1 MIYYDSPALRQE
13 ELAKSLEVKGA
24 VRRSHIRLLAMLSK
38 IYPGKLLLCFESGF
52 LNYRLLKRIT
62 EENGVSLTQ
71 DPQRRNGEKMCVPFG
86 KILKGV
92 RVPNTV
98 TKELETE
105 KLYKKDLSEFVIKE
119 YQGYASL
126 PIQLRTIRSFDRPVI
141 LVDDLFHT
149 GHRMKEL
156 GKHLKTEGVGQF
168 QLLTGVLSGRG
179 RDLAKMQ
186 GLDVQYV
193 YTVPNLGAWL
203 IESDLYP
210 FLGGDGVECMESF
223 GELCPSVNP
232 ILPYAAPQFL
242 EGISREQLYDFSAVC
257 LENARD
263 ICCAAEKEY
272 ARMYGRRLTLDR
284 MMEILLQPRC
294 PDGIMPNEARR
305 MQTPSQIIEEELMKL
320 RRIRG
325 KGARG

>member
-1 MIYYDSPALRQE
+1 MTGCYPE
-13 ELAKSLEVKGA
+13 EEGTWQKC
-24 VRRSHIRLLAMLSK
+24 R
-38 IYPGKLLLCFESGF
+38 
-52 LNYRLLKRIT
+52 
-62 EENGVSLTQ
+62 
-71 DPQRRNGEKMCVPFG
+71 DWMC
-86 KILKGV
+86 
-92 RVPNTV
+92 
-98 TKELETE
+98 
-105 KLYKKDLSEFVIKE
+105 
-119 YQGYASL
+119 
-126 PIQLRTIRSFDRPVI
+126 
-141 LVDDLFHT
+141 
-149 GHRMKEL
+149 
-156 GKHLKTEGVGQF
+156 
-168 QLLTGVLSGRG
+168 
-179 RDLAKMQ
+179 
-186 GLDVQYV
+186 QYV

-294 PDGIMPNEARR
+294 PGGIMPKKQGGADTIAGYRR
-305 MQTPSQIIEEELMKL
+305 RAYEIKAYQRERS
-320 RRIRG
+320 
-325 KGARG
+325 KGIKWSV